1 MSEKAHFA
9 AIMAGSI
16 FTAVCKMKKE
26 TLQRHSFGSL
36 CKKSQGGLVF
46 LRGKEYRSAV
56 RSRELI
62 HQAMLDL
69 ICEKNLNDITIK
81 EVVDRAKINRSTFY
95 AHYSNLGEL
104 VEEIEQELLS
114 YLKDQISARDQAVS
128 PELVAKQVIGLFN
141 AYPQLQKK
149 QADNPSLVA
158 FMYRVFNK
166 YLDMCMQVVP
176 LSLQEDPS
184 FRMRLQL
191 VITLVFYG
199 IVNCESSLW
208 TKKFSYPQ
216 TTAEL
221 INLCGK
227 L

>member
-1 MSEKAHFA
+1 
-9 AIMAGSI
+9 
-16 FTAVCKMKKE
+16 MKLE
-26 TLQRHSFGSL
+26 TLHLHSFGSPVQ
-36 CKKSQGGLVF
+36 KNKSGGLVS
-46 LRGKEYRSAV
+46 LGEKTYRNAV

-62 HQAMLDL
+62 HDAMLDL

-81 EVVDRAKINRSTFY
+81 EVVDRARINRSTFY

-114 YLKDQISARDQAVS
+114 YLKEQISARDQAVS
-128 PELVAKQVIGLFN
+128 PDLVAKQVVGLFE
-141 AYPQLQKK
+141 AYPQLQKRPTN
-149 QADNPSLVA
+149 NPTFVA
-158 FMYRVFNK
+158 FMYRVFNR
-166 YLDMCMQVVP
+166 YLEMCMQVVP
-176 LSLQEDPS
+176 LSQQEDPS

-199 IVNCESSLW
+199 IINCESSLW
-208 TKKFSYPQ
+208 NRKFTYPQ

-221 INLCGK
+221 LKLCRK

>member
-1 MSEKAHFA
+1 M
-9 AIMAGSI
+9 
-16 FTAVCKMKKE
+16 
-26 TLQRHSFGSL
+26 
-36 CKKSQGGLVF
+36 
-46 LRGKEYRSAV
+46 RGKEYRSAV

-191 VITLVFYG
+191 VITFVFYG

-221 INLCGK
+221 INLCRK